1 MRVYFFLCGR
11 CHFSPR
17 RGHFLHVVGLFFR
30 MFWGG
35 YFWSCPPL
43 TIFLREPILLSH
55 FFYITDIY
63 FFPDRGGF
71 NFLRE
76 LIFFFSWEGGG
87 ALREGGRLLSTFI
100 LFLREHAVPGVYND
114 SSVRNGNADHGR
126 GWAEVIYFSWC
137 WGGGRWGEFFWWIE

>member
-1 MRVYFFLCGR
+1 MGETVSPMRVFFLCGR

-30 MFWGG
+30 MFWGV
-35 YFWSCPPL
+35 FLVLPPL
-43 TIFLREPILLSH
+43 TIFLREPILSH

-71 NFLRE
+71 NFLGE

-100 LFLREHAVPGVYND
+100 LFLREHAGPGV
-114 SSVRNGNADHGR
+114 
-126 GWAEVIYFSWC
+126 WVI
-137 WGGGRWGEFFWWIE
+137 G

>member
-1 MRVYFFLCGR
+1 MEIMIGETVSPMRVFFFYVGDVI
-11 CHFSPR
+11 S
-17 RGHFLHVVGLFFR
+17 LHVEAIFSMWWVSFSVCF
-30 MFWGG
+30 GG

-100 LFLREHAVPGVYND
+100 LFLREHAGPGV
-114 SSVRNGNADHGR
+114 
-126 GWAEVIYFSWC
+126 WVI
-137 WGGGRWGEFFWWIE
+137 G

>member
-1 MRVYFFLCGR
+1 MCTLFFKYFLCGR

-17 RGHFLHVVGLFFR
+17 RGHFLHVVGLVFPYVLGCIF
-30 MFWGG
+30 GLA
-35 YFWSCPPL
+35 PPL

-55 FFYITDIY
+55 FFLHHRYL
-63 FFPDRGGF
+63 FFSRSWSRGGF

-100 LFLREHAVPGVYND
+100 LFLREHAGPRV
-114 SSVRNGNADHGR
+114 
-126 GWAEVIYFSWC
+126 WVITY
-137 WGGGRWGEFFWWIE
+137 RVMIVV